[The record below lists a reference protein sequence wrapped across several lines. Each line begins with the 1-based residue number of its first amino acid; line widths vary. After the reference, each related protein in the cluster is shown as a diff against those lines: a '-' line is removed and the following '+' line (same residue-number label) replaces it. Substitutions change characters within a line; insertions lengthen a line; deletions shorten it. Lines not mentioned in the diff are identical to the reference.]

1 MTSGMCERLL
11 RAERL
16 VIVVVEDDDA
26 YRRSIARLLRLYG
39 HEVHVFGSSEGYLVR
54 GRDADC
60 AVVDIPLPGMSGLE
74 LERSMRQAHHRAG
87 VVFISAHNDP
97 RTRAAVEDA
106 ARELLTK
113 PFDDEDLLDAIARA
127 AAGAALPDRA

>member
-1 MTSGMCERLL
+1 MCERLL

-26 YRRSIARLLRLYG
+26 YRRSIARLLRLCG

-54 GRDADC
+54 TCDADC
-60 AVVDIPLPGMSGLE
+60 AVVDIHLPGMSGLE
-74 LERSMRQAHHRAG
+74 LERSMRRARNGAG
-87 VVFISAHNDP
+87 VVFISAHNDAG
-97 RTRAAVEDA
+97 TRAAVEEA

-127 AAGAALPDRA
+127 TTGAPLPERA